1 MVENLTIA
9 TRICLQIQLINPKL
23 INERAR
29 NSTLTRVVSI
39 NYYQWI
45 ISLKKIEFYS
55 DMMMKV

>member
-1 MVENLTIA
+1 M
-9 TRICLQIQLINPKL
+9 INPKL